1 MSGRNIVNATPP
13 MMYGQP
19 QVSFRPADFD
29 AVIWAH
35 GYDII

>member
-29 AVIWAH
+29 AVSWAH